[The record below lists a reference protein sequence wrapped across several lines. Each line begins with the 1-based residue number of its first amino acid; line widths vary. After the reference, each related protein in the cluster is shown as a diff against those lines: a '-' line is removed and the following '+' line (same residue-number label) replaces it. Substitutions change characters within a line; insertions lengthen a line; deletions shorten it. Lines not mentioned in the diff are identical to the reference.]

1 LGFRFDFS
9 TGNLGCRHAFIV
21 QVQQATFRCRSF
33 TMMNRTATAFLI
45 ALIAG
50 GTVACT
56 STPEEGPAES
66 TAANAGR
73 VVDDSVITAKVKSA
87 LVADPVTKAHQINV
101 ETFQGAVQLSGFVD
115 DAAARSRA
123 TQVAR
128 EVEGVRDVK
137 NSLQV
142 RSTG

>member
-1 LGFRFDFS
+1 
-9 TGNLGCRHAFIV
+9 
-21 QVQQATFRCRSF
+21 
-33 TMMNRTATAFLI
+33 MMNRTATAFLI

-56 STPEEGPAES
+56 STPEEGPVES

-87 LVADPVTKAHQINV
+87 LVADPTTKAHQISV
-101 ETFQGAVQLSGFVD
+101 ETFQGTVQLSGFVD
-115 DAAARSRA
+115 DPEARSRA

-128 EVEGVRDVK
+128 EVEGVKDVK